1 MNKIITLKT
10 NFLDVKIS
18 TFGAEL
24 QSIKSV
30 KSGEELLW
38 QGDPTVW
45 SGKAPVLFPIC
56 GGLKEDR
63 YTLGGAEYTLPKHGF
78 LRESEFEVEETKE
91 SRAVFILKS
100 NEKIKASYP
109 FDFEFRAIFEAEE
122 NRLKIT
128 YNVKNLSEKDMF
140 YSVGAHEAYSC
151 PEGIEEYT
159 VEFEKK
165 ENLDA
170 SVLEGNL
177 LSDEFVRIAENTDT
191 LPLKKEY
198 FEIDALVFK
207 NIKSRAVTLK
217 KNNSSKKIKVEFGDF
232 KYLLLWHKYDSKYM
246 CIEPWTG
253 IPDVCGSGFE
263 LCEKEGITK
272 LEAGSEKSSV
282 HTITFEE

>member
-10 NFLDVKIS
+10 NLLEVKIS
-18 TFGAEL
+18 TLGAEL
-24 QSIKSV
+24 QSVKSI
-30 KSGEELLW
+30 KSGEEFLW
-38 QGDPTVW
+38 QGDPAVW
-45 SGKAPVLFPIC
+45 SGKAPILFPIC

-63 YTLGGAEYTLPKHGF
+63 YTFCGAEYTLSKHGF
-78 LRESEFEVEETKE
+78 LRKSHFEVEKAEE
-91 SRAVFILKS
+91 SRAVCLFKS
-100 NEKIKASYP
+100 NEETKKSYP

-122 NRLKIT
+122 NKLKIT
-128 YNVKNLSEKDMF
+128 YNIKNLSKKDMF
-140 YSVGAHEAYSC
+140 YSAGAHEAYSC

-170 SVLEGNL
+170 SVLDGNL

-207 NIKSRAVTLK
+207 NIKSRALTLK
-217 KNNSSKKIKVEFGDF
+217 KSNSAKKIKVEFADF

-253 IPDVCGSGFE
+253 IPDVCGLGFE
-263 LCEKEGITK
+263 IEKKEGITS
-272 LEAGSEKSSV
+272 LESGGEKSLV